1 MKNTLKYLLSSAA
14 ILATLSTGGIGAFA
28 AEYPDAQTA
37 ITEGHVTFE
46 KDTDP
51 TKPVDPVDPEI
62 PVDPV
67 DPEIPNPNPGE
78 LAITYASKFDFGV
91 HKADGSKT
99 VAYAKADTVKDGE
112 GTREIVPFVST
123 KDARGTD
130 REGWSLTVKQNGE
143 FKDTNNN
150 VLTGAEITLSGINY
164 ANVAGAPTATATD
177 VVINQAAQEISSAN
191 KETGIGN
198 WSVALGQL
206 SGNEGE
212 QVTKGVTLTVP
223 STTAKNADKY
233 STTLTWELAAD
244 PTK

>member
-1 MKNTLKYLLSSAA
+1 MKSGFKYLLSSVAV
-14 ILATLSTGGIGAFA
+14 LATLSTGGIGAFA
-28 AEYPDAQTA
+28 QEYPDAQTA

-51 TKPVDPVDPEI
+51 GGPVDPTDPEL
-62 PVDPV
+62 PVDPI
-67 DPEIPNPNPGE
+67 DPSNPSPGE
-78 LAITYASKFDFGV
+78 LAITYASNFDFGV

-112 GTREIVPFVST
+112 GTRKIVPFVST

-130 REGWSLTVKQNGE
+130 REGWSLTVKQNDD
-143 FKDTNNN
+143 FKDSKNN

-177 VVINQAAQEISSAN
+177 VVINHSAQEISSAG
-191 KETGIGN
+191 KTTGIGK
-198 WSVALGQL
+198 WSVALGKL

-212 QVTKGVTLTVP
+212 QVTNGVTLTVP

-233 STTLTWELAAD
+233 STTLTWELVAD